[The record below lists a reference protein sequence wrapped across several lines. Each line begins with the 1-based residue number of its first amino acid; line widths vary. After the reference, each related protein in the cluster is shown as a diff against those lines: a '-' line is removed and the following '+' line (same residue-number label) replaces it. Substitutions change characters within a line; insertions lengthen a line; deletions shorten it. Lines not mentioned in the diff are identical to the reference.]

1 MAKCIEINCVEL
13 MMRRRESSKRKTNSP
28 DFKEPVEKTFLNYA
42 KYSGNAASTL
52 SCSAL
57 IRCRC
62 ATVR

>member
-13 MMRRRESSKRKTNSP
+13 MMRRRESLMRKTNSP
-28 DFKEPVEKTFLNYA
+28 GFKEPVEKTFLNYA
-42 KYSGNAASTL
+42 KYFGNAASTL